1 MNKVSTIAEEIKK
14 IPDGASII
22 IGGFAGVGSP
32 LKCIEE
38 LVRQGQKYLTIL
50 SEVSTMPGGNF
61 DLAPL
66 FKNGQVKKFIG
77 AHIGTSPELLEQ
89 YAKGNLEVELY
100 PMGTWIEKLRAGGA
114 GLGGILTPTGV
125 GTLIEEGKQKINLD
139 GKDYLLETAL
149 TADFAIIKGYQ
160 GDPIGN
166 ISYRGVSIN
175 CNKVAAT
182 AGKYTIAEVN
192 EIVEMDV
199 IEPIRVGTPS
209 VFVNAVVQGNPL
221 DVQHKIYNEQWNSI
235 GILKHK

>member
-1 MNKVSTIAEEIKK
+1 M
-14 IPDGASII
+14 
-22 IGGFAGVGSP
+22 
-32 LKCIEE
+32 
-38 LVRQGQKYLTIL
+38 
-50 SEVSTMPGGNF
+50 
-61 DLAPL
+61 
-66 FKNGQVKKFIG
+66 
-77 AHIGTSPELLEQ
+77 
-89 YAKGNLEVELY
+89 
-100 PMGTWIEKLRAGGA
+100 
-114 GLGGILTPTGV
+114 GGILTPTGV

-209 VFVNAVVQGNPL
+209 VFVNAVVQGNP
-221 DVQHKIYNEQWNSI
+221 
-235 GILKHK
+235 

>member
-1 MNKVSTIAEEIKK
+1 
-14 IPDGASII
+14 
-22 IGGFAGVGSP
+22 
-32 LKCIEE
+32 
-38 LVRQGQKYLTIL
+38 
-50 SEVSTMPGGNF
+50 MPGGNF

-125 GTLIEEGKQKINLD
+125 GTLIEEGKQKINIE

-149 TADFAIIKGYQ
+149 TADFALIKGYQ